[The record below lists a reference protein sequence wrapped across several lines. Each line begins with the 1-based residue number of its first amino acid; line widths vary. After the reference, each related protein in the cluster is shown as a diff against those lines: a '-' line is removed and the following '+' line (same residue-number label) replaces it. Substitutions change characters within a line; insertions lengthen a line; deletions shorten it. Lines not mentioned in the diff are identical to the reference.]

1 MEHKL
6 VIPEQTEVCLPP
18 SKKLESQLYIAS
30 VKSICSYIKLTCL
43 CAQSWT
49 RRVKKLLQNQ
59 HSCFLLNSAYVYL
72 LFSLI
77 WFKCQYRDLPQL
89 FQRKCYRYLIVCV
102 ELILPYFRETEMCV
116 ILKKLIL
123 LEGLSYWWASFNA
136 KEHRWIFSNRL
147 KNIPRNLSRIDF
159 ENETVHNASEELRSQ
174 WKIPSLKLFWIKESS
189 CRLCCWIVLR

>member
-6 VIPEQTEVCLPP
+6 VTLNKQKFGSP
-18 SKKLESQLYIAS
+18 SKKLESQLNIAS

-102 ELILPYFRETEMCV
+102 ELNLPYIRETE
-116 ILKKLIL
+116 IL
-123 LEGLSYWWASFNA
+123 LSYLKVSYADEQVFMQRNSV
-136 KEHRWIFSNRL
+136 EFSL
-147 KNIPRNLSRIDF
+147 I
-159 ENETVHNASEELRSQ
+159 A
-174 WKIPSLKLFWIKESS
+174 
-189 CRLCCWIVLR
+189 

>member
-1 MEHKL
+1 MKPFFLLLLFPKL
-6 VIPEQTEVCLPP
+6 KTLP
-18 SKKLESQLYIAS
+18 SQDTTWHSLMTYLCKQSFEIKKKLESQLYIAS

-89 FQRKCYRYLIVCV
+89 FQRKCYRFLIVCV
-102 ELILPYFRETEMCV
+102 ELILPYIRETE
-116 ILKKLIL
+116 IL
-123 LEGLSYWWASFNA
+123 LSYLKVSYADEQVFMQRNSV
-136 KEHRWIFSNRL
+136 EFSL
-147 KNIPRNLSRIDF
+147 I
-159 ENETVHNASEELRSQ
+159 A
-174 WKIPSLKLFWIKESS
+174 
-189 CRLCCWIVLR
+189 